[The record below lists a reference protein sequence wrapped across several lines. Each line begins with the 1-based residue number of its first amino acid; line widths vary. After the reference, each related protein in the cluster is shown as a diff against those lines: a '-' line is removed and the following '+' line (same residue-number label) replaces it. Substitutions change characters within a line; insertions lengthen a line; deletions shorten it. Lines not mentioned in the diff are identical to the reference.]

1 MPYAEGRVFNDADS
15 HIMETRDWMTRYA
28 DPGIRE
34 RLAPLDLTSGGVAYQ
49 VEQAVA
55 AAEERR
61 KNQQAF
67 DDAEANLML
76 YKGWKALGAFD
87 PAERT
92 RALDLLGFNRQL
104 VFTTFATTHFWRGY
118 KPNEYDAEMV
128 YGGARAHN
136 RAIAEF
142 CAADKRLMG
151 VGFVPL
157 DVPELAEREVDE
169 AIKLGCSAIHI
180 PSLPPRELSPTHP
193 KLDGV
198 WARLQDADVPF
209 MLHVGGGGM
218 PFPKAFFNND
228 RPVKDFLGGGENFHS
243 KDFMV
248 GHYGPETFLSAMVL
262 DGIFEKF
269 PRLRG
274 GCIEQGALWIVP
286 WLKRLD
292 ISQET
297 FVRTEPA
304 LRLPMKASDY
314 VRRQLK
320 FTPYPHEPVGWII
333 EQAGPELCLFSS
345 DYPHIEGGRNP
356 LKRFENSTVGIDE
369 AAKHRFYT
377 TNFAEMMGSRA
388 A

>member
-1 MPYAEGRVFNDADS
+1 MPYAEGRIFNDADS
-15 HIMETRDWMTRYA
+15 HVMETRDWMTRYA

-34 RLAPLDLTSGGVAYQ
+34 RLKPIDLSSGGIAYQ
-49 VEQAVA
+49 VQQAVS
-55 AAEERR
+55 AAEDR
-61 KNQQAF
+61 KTSAQANEG
-67 DDAEANLML
+67 AEANLML

-87 PAERT
+87 PEERK

-104 VFTTFATTHFWRGY
+104 VFTTFALSHFWGIF
-118 KPNEYDAEMV
+118 KHDEYDAEV
-128 YGGARAHN
+128 EYGGARAHN

-142 CAADKRLMG
+142 CAGDKRLMG

-157 DVPELAEREVDE
+157 DVPELAEREIKE
-169 AIKLGCSAIHI
+169 AIKLGCDAIHI
-180 PSLPPRELSPTHP
+180 PSVPPRHISPTHP
-193 KLDGV
+193 NLDRV
-198 WARLQDADVPF
+198 WACLQDADIPF

-218 PFPKAFFNND
+218 PFPKAFFKNA
-228 RPVKDFLGGGENFHS
+228 RPVTDFLGGGENFHA

-248 GHYGPETFLSAMVL
+248 GHFGPETFLSAMVL

-292 ISQET
+292 IAQET
-297 FVRTEPA
+297 FVKTEPS

-320 FTPYPHEPVGWII
+320 FTPYPHEPVGYIV
-333 EQAGPELCLFSS
+333 EQAGAELVLFSS

-356 LKRFENSTVGIDE
+356 LKRFENSMEGIAEED
-369 AAKHRFYT
+369 KHRFYT
-377 TNFAEMMGSRA
+377 TNFTEMMGARSQ
-388 A
+388 